1 MQLAV
6 LGRSIGTL
14 IGLSVLLIAC
24 EVSPSIPQATPEAR
38 AGFLAQPEAQQR
50 HTPVTALYP
59 RIGRMVL
66 TTAIDASE
74 APAEELTT
82 VPGNAETIYLA
93 VELVE
98 MPAGT
103 TLTAVW
109 LHNDAELSRSDRV
122 ITEPVR
128 EPRWLAFPLRPTSP
142 LPGGEYV
149 VRLLVNGQMFDS
161 LVFNVSG
168 GAGGMPAAAE
178 RAQLAFIAALPADG
192 GTVDPR
198 SLFPPDTAQ
207 VVAVLTDPPALA
219 GAAITSRW
227 YYNDG
232 LLAEIP
238 PDELV
243 TPSIRTFTLRSDQPL
258 PAGSYRVEVLIDG
271 QVAASGQFLVQGA
284 LPATSQASVEDF
296 TVVVAIDP
304 ATQTPAGASI
314 AQVEAP
320 ATVYAAVLVR
330 DLGPNDLLEIV
341 WVRNDVEVARFP
353 ITGLRL
359 DYNWV
364 SLPYEIPA
372 QPDESTVTY
381 RAIVM
386 LNGAPVRDHSL
397 TVQ

>member
-1 MQLAV
+1 M
-6 LGRSIGTL
+6 
-14 IGLSVLLIAC
+14 
-24 EVSPSIPQATPEAR
+24 
-38 AGFLAQPEAQQR
+38 
-50 HTPVTALYP
+50 
-59 RIGRMVL
+59 
-66 TTAIDASE
+66 
-74 APAEELTT
+74 
-82 VPGNAETIYLA
+82 
-93 VELVE
+93 
-98 MPAGT
+98 
-103 TLTAVW
+103 
-109 LHNDAELSRSDRV
+109 
-122 ITEPVR
+122 
-128 EPRWLAFPLRPTSP
+128 
-142 LPGGEYV
+142 
-149 VRLLVNGQMFDS
+149 
-161 LVFNVSG
+161 
-168 GAGGMPAAAE
+168 
-178 RAQLAFIAALPADG
+178 
-192 GTVDPR
+192 
-198 SLFPPDTAQ
+198 
-207 VVAVLTDPPALA
+207 
-219 GAAITSRW
+219 TSRW

-232 LLAEIP
+232 ILAEIP

-271 QVAASGQFLVQGA
+271 QVAASGQFLVQGS

-330 DLGPNDLLEIV
+330 DLSPTDLLEIV